1 MANPVSHSFSFH
13 YCSGH
18 LVSVVSVF
26 ESYKGCE
33 MESKVPET
41 HHEGPIFQ
49 TDCCQD
55 VILVP
60 QVDEDFSYSSNS
72 TTKFDSSNFLT
83 NQALSWDIAPI
94 SRDALGVEKLPRPP
108 TLIFKRYKRFQQL
121 LTYG

>member
-1 MANPVSHSFSFH
+1 MSHSFSFH

-26 ESYKGCE
+26 ESYKGCG
-33 MESKVPET
+33 MESEASET
-41 HHEGPIFQ
+41 HHDGTAFQ

-55 VILVP
+55 VVLVP
-60 QVDEDFSYSSNS
+60 QVDENFSDASNS
-72 TTKFDSSNFLT
+72 TAKFDSSIFLT
-83 NQALSWDIAPI
+83 NQGGTWNIVLTSN
-94 SRDALGVEKLPRPP
+94 DALDVGNLPRPP